1 MTTTAAQAPHSAPN
15 SSATAAVVHNE
26 LGAITIDDSVVIK
39 IASRAASEIPDAG
52 AAAPRLLGRSLSGAG
67 SLGTRATSL
76 TELPKASAQVDGS
89 VVFIELSI
97 SVRWPCSVPAVA
109 QAVRQRVRD
118 RVNELTGLHVAE
130 VTIEVTNLVTQPAPR
145 PRVH

>member
-1 MTTTAAQAPHSAPN
+1 MT
-15 SSATAAVVHNE
+15 ATAAPAPHIATDRSATPTVGRNE
-26 LGAITIDDSVVIK
+26 FGVITIDDSVVSK

-52 AAAPRLLGRSLSGAG
+52 AAAPRLLGKSLPGAG

-76 TELPKASAQVDGS
+76 TELPKATAEVDGS
-89 VVFIELSI
+89 VVLIELSI

-109 QAVRQRVRD
+109 QAVRQRVRE
-118 RVNELTGLHVAE
+118 RVTELTGLHVAE
-130 VTIEVTNLVTQPAPR
+130 VTIEVTNFVTQLTP